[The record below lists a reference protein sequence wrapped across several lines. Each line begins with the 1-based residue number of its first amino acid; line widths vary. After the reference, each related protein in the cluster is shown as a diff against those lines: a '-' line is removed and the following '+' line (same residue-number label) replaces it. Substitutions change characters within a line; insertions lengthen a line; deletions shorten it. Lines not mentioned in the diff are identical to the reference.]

1 MKGLPENLT
10 LKTPAKINLFLHVK
24 GKRSDGYHDIITVF
38 QMIDLWDQ
46 IVLKRSQNLDVIC
59 SNPEIP
65 SGQENLIYKAML
77 KIKEHSGYKH
87 GAKITL
93 IKDIPVAAGLGG
105 GSSDASAALFGL
117 NILWG
122 LGYDNERLKSFA
134 RELGSDIPFFLNGPA
149 AIGYNRGE
157 ELIPLDNNTDYW
169 FLITNPGIPV
179 STAWAYSEFS
189 SENTFCSPS
198 PFLPSPSP
206 PPIKGGG
213 GGILGIPSN
222 LPSPCGRG
230 LRGGGFSSSLN
241 NNYKWIGPFSET
253 KIELTNMV
261 CHIKIPLPDC
271 FRVERGKIWFLPF
284 NDLEEVVIKRHQIIK
299 QIKEKMVACGALYS
313 LMSGSGSTVF
323 GIFIDRK
330 SAERADKVLHGPGW
344 RSWIVKALKSSPY
357 SYYNY
362 QT

>member
-105 GSSDASAALFGL
+105 GSSDASATLFGL

-122 LGYDNERLKSFA
+122 LGYDNERLKSFG

-149 AIGYNRGE
+149 AIGYSRGD
-157 ELIPLDNNTDYW
+157 ELIPLANNTDYW

-189 SENTFCSPS
+189 YHQQ
-198 PFLPSPSP
+198 
-206 PPIKGGG
+206 
-213 GGILGIPSN
+213 N
-222 LPSPCGRG
+222 LEK
-230 LRGGGFSSSLN
+230 
-241 NNYKWIGPFSET
+241 NYET
-253 KIELTNMV
+253 LQQV
-261 CHIKIPLPDC
+261 
-271 FRVERGKIWFLPF
+271 
-284 NDLEEVVIKRHQIIK
+284 Q
-299 QIKEKMVACGALYS
+299 
-313 LMSGSGSTVF
+313 
-323 GIFIDRK
+323 
-330 SAERADKVLHGPGW
+330 
-344 RSWIVKALKSSPY
+344 
-357 SYYNY
+357 
-362 QT
+362 

>member
-38 QMIDLWDQ
+38 QMIDLWDE
-46 IVLKRSQNLDVIC
+46 IVLERSQNLDVIC

-189 SENTFCSPS
+189 YHQQ
-198 PFLPSPSP
+198 
-206 PPIKGGG
+206 
-213 GGILGIPSN
+213 N
-222 LPSPCGRG
+222 LEKNYETLQQVQGA
-230 LRGGGFSSSLN
+230 LIN
-241 NNYKWIGPFSET
+241 NGDIVNKYKWIGPFSET

>member
-122 LGYDNERLKSFA
+122 LGYDNERLKSFG

-149 AIGYNRGE
+149 AIGYSRGD
-157 ELIPLDNNTDYW
+157 ELIPLANNTDYW

-189 SENTFCSPS
+189 YHQQ
-198 PFLPSPSP
+198 
-206 PPIKGGG
+206 
-213 GGILGIPSN
+213 N
-222 LPSPCGRG
+222 LEKNYETLQQVQGALINNG
-230 LRGGGFSSSLN
+230 DIV